1 MYTLKNIKKKIFILT
16 LFVLMSSHSFCQ
28 ISIQSTTSSVFNFGS
43 LISISAGGTVTLST
57 SNSRTAS
64 AGIILQSSTTSIL
77 DFTLVRG
84 QGGTGNTNT
93 VVITMPS
100 SVTLNRTG
108 GGTLTL
114 GSFTFSP
121 SSSFTLNKGG
131 TQNVKIGGTL
141 TVGNQT
147 ASPPGSYA
155 TSGTFTYTIVL
166 Q

>member
-1 MYTLKNIKKKIFILT
+1 MYTLKNIKRKIFILT
-16 LFVLMSSHSFCQ
+16 LFVLMSSLSYSQ
-28 ISIQSTTSSVFNFGS
+28 MSIQSTTSSVFNFGS
-43 LISISAGGTVTLST
+43 FISISAGGTVTLST

-64 AGIILQSSTTSIL
+64 AGIILQLSTTSIL

-84 QGGTGNTNT
+84 QTGSGNINT

-114 GSFTFSP
+114 GSFTISQSP
-121 SSSFTLNKGG
+121 NNTLNKGG

-147 ASPPGSYA
+147 ASPPGIYS
-155 TSGTFTYTIVL
+155 TSVPFTYTIVL